1 MTRNRLI
8 GTRAFITGA
17 AVSLLCGCGGSGG
30 PSISGGDGGGGTT
43 PGNNLSPPA
52 ITRFQVSPASLGFA
66 GGPVTYTVVAADPDG
81 GSVTVTVMV
90 TPPDGNLQ
98 SLPQKTGPS
107 GTFEIPYTSPANVG
121 ATAQVQTYTA
131 VAQVSDGKNTVTA
144 SGANH
149 TVSPPDA
156 GPPPPP
162 PPVLP

>member
-8 GTRAFITGA
+8 GIGAFITGGM
-17 AVSLLCGCGGSGG
+17 VSLLCGCGGGGG

-43 PGNNLSPPA
+43 SGDNLSAPT
-52 ITRFQVSPASLGFA
+52 ISRFQVSPTSLGFV
-66 GGPVTYTVVAADPDG
+66 GGPVTYSVVAADADG
-81 GSVTVTVMV
+81 GSLTVTVIV
-90 TPPDGNLQ
+90 TLPDGSVQ

-121 ATAQVQTYTA
+121 ATPQVQTYTA

>member
-8 GTRAFITGA
+8 GIGAFITGGM
-17 AVSLLCGCGGSGG
+17 VSLLCGCGGGGG
-30 PSISGGDGGGGTT
+30 PSIGGTGGTT
-43 PGNNLSPPA
+43 SGDNLSAPT
-52 ITRFQVSPASLGFA
+52 ISRFQVSPTSLGFV
-66 GGPVTYTVVAADPDG
+66 GGPVTYSVVAADADG
-81 GSVTVTVMV
+81 GSLTVTVIV
-90 TPPDGNLQ
+90 TLPDGSVQ

-131 VAQVSDGKNTVTA
+131 VAQVSDGKYTVTA